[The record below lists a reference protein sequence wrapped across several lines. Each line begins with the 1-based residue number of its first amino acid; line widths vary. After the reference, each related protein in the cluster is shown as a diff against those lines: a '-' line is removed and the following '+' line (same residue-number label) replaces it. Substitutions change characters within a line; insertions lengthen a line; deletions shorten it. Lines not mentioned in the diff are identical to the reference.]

1 MKHKQVYLWFIIS
14 LFIKPLFGE
23 EFCSTEVGN
32 RDFRMPSI
40 GNVKS
45 LVSGIY
51 FVNIK
56 SQVMMTNHKE
66 HYLNRRKN
74 NE

>member
-23 EFCSTEVGN
+23 EFCSTVVGN

-40 GNVKS
+40 GNVKY
-45 LVSGIY
+45 LV
-51 FVNIK
+51 
-56 SQVMMTNHKE
+56 
-66 HYLNRRKN
+66 L
-74 NE
+74 